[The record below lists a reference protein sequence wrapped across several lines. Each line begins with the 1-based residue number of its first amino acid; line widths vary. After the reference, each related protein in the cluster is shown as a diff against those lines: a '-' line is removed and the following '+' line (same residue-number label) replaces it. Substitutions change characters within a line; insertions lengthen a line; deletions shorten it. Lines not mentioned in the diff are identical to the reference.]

1 MLWEVF
7 QLKSL
12 YGLRWP
18 KWCGGDTC
26 TRWVTIYSIY
36 TTELIWNCNTSTRGQ
51 CWVLRLC
58 PGCCQFLRQKHN
70 QPWLRNSWYSSYSE
84 KGPYKGSPGDGSSLS
99 GHDMLYISRW
109 MDIFSSWLQLL
120 LFFFCSFLLGFFLV
134 ACRSYQHM
142 NLSVHHLLFS
152 DFLTWSLLHH
162 SDTEAL
168 PQVFDQTDVI
178 MTCTG
183 ITGKYCSWGN
193 IHRIQYYTLY
203 FKANFKRHHVY
214 FIPFIEQKHSKNST
228 LSAHYACNFPSGY
241 TFFSFLRIFE
251 PMDYAKARYCSFP
264 LDVF

>member
-120 LFFFCSFLLGFFLV
+120 LFFFCSFLLGFFFG
-134 ACRSYQHM
+134 SMQIIPTHE
-142 NLSVHHLLFS
+142 SVCPS
-152 DFLTWSLLHH
+152 SSLLRFPHMKPPSSFWH
-162 SDTEAL
+162 R
-168 PQVFDQTDVI
+168 
-178 MTCTG
+178 G
-183 ITGKYCSWGN
+183 ITTSLWPKRCDYDMYRNNWEILLLRKYTP
-193 IHRIQYYTLY
+193 YTVLYTLL
-203 FKANFKRHHVY
+203 
-214 FIPFIEQKHSKNST
+214 QS
-228 LSAHYACNFPSGY
+228 
-241 TFFSFLRIFE
+241 
-251 PMDYAKARYCSFP
+251 
-264 LDVF
+264 